1 MEKWFIPITLL
12 PGVGLFLLST
22 SNLLIA
28 LTKNISE
35 LMKEGATETL
45 IRVKLSQL
53 TLISRAMIFFYISVG
68 FLILG
73 GLLGGLLSEGANTQT
88 VMLVLTLIGILFLL
102 IAAMLMI
109 IYAYRAV
116 GIRKWQLEEMLALE
130 REKDKEPTKESLRPH

>member
-35 LMKEGATETL
+35 LMKEGASEKL

-53 TLISRAMIFFYISVG
+53 SLISRAMIFFYVSVG

-73 GLLGGLLSEGANTQT
+73 GLLGGLLTDSEQT
-88 VMLVLTLIGILFLL
+88 HNIMLVLTLAGIIFLL
-102 IAAMLMI
+102 IAAVLMI

-116 GIRKWQLEEMLALE
+116 GIRKWQLEEMLA
-130 REKDKEPTKESLRPH
+130 RNADK

>member
-35 LMKEGATETL
+35 LMKEGASERL

-53 TLISRAMIFFYISVG
+53 SLISRAMIFFYISVG

-73 GLLGGLLSEGANTQT
+73 GLLGGLLTDSDQT
-88 VMLVLTLIGILFLL
+88 HHIMLVLTLVGIVFLL
-102 IAAMLMI
+102 IAAVLMI

-116 GIRKWQLEEMLALE
+116 GIRKWQLEEMLE
-130 REKDKEPTKESLRPH
+130 RNADK